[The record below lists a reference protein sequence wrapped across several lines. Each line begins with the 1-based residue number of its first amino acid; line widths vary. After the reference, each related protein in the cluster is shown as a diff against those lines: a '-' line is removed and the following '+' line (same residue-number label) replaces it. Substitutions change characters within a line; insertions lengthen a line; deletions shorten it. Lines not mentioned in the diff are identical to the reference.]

1 MGIRKLNTIIK
12 QYSSGS
18 ITTKRIEFYSGKTFA
33 IDCSILLYKYVY
45 VTTIEN
51 SHLIGFMNR
60 ANYYMRYN
68 ILPVF
73 VFDGI
78 PPKEKEDTINKR
90 QLNKKKIVEKIQE
103 LKEKRLT
110 TKISD
115 EIKVIDL
122 DISKLNNQLIYINK
136 YHILECKELLTAMGV
151 PYFDAPGEAEKFCV
165 YLQKIN
171 KVDYV
176 VTDDTDAFTFGG
188 TNIIKTSIKN
198 NNIIEVNLNQLL
210 KDLKMSYEEFVDFCI
225 LCGCDY
231 AEPISYIGPITAYNL
246 INKHRTLEEVNE
258 KSKYEIT
265 FDYEKIRNIFTNYDN
280 MPEIQNLTLNKPDPI
295 ILTQFLSKYNLTKQS
310 NFSKLFTNMN
320 IS

>member
-12 QYSSGS
+12 QYSPNSNLYKNIENYNG
-18 ITTKRIEFYSGKTFA
+18 KRFA

-45 VTTIEN
+45 VTSIEN

-60 ANYYMRYN
+60 ANYYLRYN
-68 ILPVF
+68 ITPVF

-90 QLNKKKIVEKIQE
+90 QLNKKKIIDKIQE
-103 LKEKRLT
+103 LTDEK
-110 TKISD
+110 KNCSPED
-115 EIKVIDL
+115 IKTIDL

-136 YHILECKELLTAMGV
+136 YHILECKELLDAMGV
-151 PYFDAPGEAEKFCV
+151 PYIDAPGEAEKFCV

-176 VTDDTDAFTFGG
+176 VTDDTDAFPFGG
-188 TNIIKTSIKN
+188 TNILKTSIKN
-198 NNIIEVNLNQLL
+198 NIIIEVNLFQIL

-246 INKHRTLEEVNE
+246 INKHRRLEEVHS
-258 KSKYEIT
+258 KSKYDIT
-265 FDYEKIRNIFTNYDN
+265 FDFVKIREIFTKYDN
-280 MPEIQNLTLNKPDPI
+280 MPDVPSLVYEKKDPNILNE
-295 ILTQFLSKYNLTKQS
+295 FLVKYNLTKQS
-310 NFSKLFTNMN
+310 NFSKIFSKLN